1 MCSGLKVTA
10 ALQSFDYAYRANGF
24 LRGTNRI
31 NPIFDKGTSAG
42 FDEGDAPIFA
52 AYSYDANG
60 NLSHDPFKNLDIAYN
75 HLNLPDT
82 IIQPGSENRI
92 TWLYD
97 ANGNKLRKEVLN
109 DRLILT
115 GPFTENQYRAR
126 FITTDGHPTTLDP
139 TLLLAQ
145 DSIVFKPGFHAQP
158 GMRLTAKIDSTIV
171 PVDQTDYIVGIEYR
185 NGDIQAIYHS
195 VGRAVPN
202 GSNWRHEYVITDH
215 LGNTRL
221 RFSDLD
227 GSGTIDS
234 TELLS
239 THDYYPF
246 GLQWNAG
253 GYKYTYN
260 GKEIDRELGLNW
272 HHYGKRMYDAVL
284 GRFTGVDPLADH
296 FAAWS
301 SYSYVFDNPIS
312 LIDPTGMAP
321 ETIYEDTN
329 TGEQVEVNDGIDK
342 TILVNSTDFQEAKF
356 FANELDINQL
366 NDPDIVDAYSS
377 FYSNHNSYDEFSF
390 ANAFDAVFGGPR
402 LRTAEPIGGA
412 GSLEFI
418 GGGGKVGK
426 GALTATQ
433 RALKLY
439 KIQKHHIVPKAVF
452 NNSKYKGVL
461 SQFMKLNAGSN
472 LKKLPTPFHGNHP
485 QYNKYV
491 ARQLDDLISSGNLN
505 AASVK
510 SLRHRLSQEINRA
523 YDSGLK
529 LNDYFRKLNP

>member
-109 DRLILT
+109 DSIVLS
-115 GPFTENQYRAR
+115 GPLVENEYRAR
-126 FITTDGHPTTLDP
+126 FITSDGQPTALDS
-139 TLLLAQ
+139 TLLIAQ
-145 DSIVFKPGFHAQP
+145 DSIVFKPGFHAQA

-260 GKEIDRELGLNW
+260 GKEKNTELGLNW
-272 HHYGKRMYDAVL
+272 LDYGARWYDAVI
-284 GRFTGVDPLADH
+284 GRFGTIDRFAEKYSSMSGYGYAAGNPVKFIDVNGDSIDLKLAQIIDQSLGTTTVTDLLSQLGEITGLNLNITSTGKLSYIPNEEETDSG
-296 FAAWS
+296 S
-301 SYSYVFDNPIS
+301 SSAREDLIS
-312 LIDPTGMAP
+312 LIENPEFDINVSLRLGGRTVTEGGGTEIGLDPIQIQDFVDGTPEVLNKNTMGLGMTFLHEIQHTGP
-321 ETIYEDTN
+321 GGDLRDPPQDNTTDTGPVVNQVNIYR
-329 TGEQVEVNDGIDK
+329 
-342 TILVNSTDFQEAKF
+342 A
-356 FANELDINQL
+356 ELDKN
-366 NDPDIVDAYSS
+366 P
-377 FYSNHNSYDEFSF
+377 
-390 ANAFDAVFGGPR
+390 ANN
-402 LRTAEPIGGA
+402 
-412 GSLEFI
+412 
-418 GGGGKVGK
+418 
-426 GALTATQ
+426 GALPFGQ
-433 RALKLY
+433 RLHY
-439 KIQKHHIVPKAVF
+439 AVAPGT
-452 NNSKYKGVL
+452 NY
-461 SQFMKLNAGSN
+461 
-472 LKKLPTPFHGNHP
+472 
-485 QYNKYV
+485 
-491 ARQLDDLISSGNLN
+491 
-505 AASVK
+505 
-510 SLRHRLSQEINRA
+510 LRFSYQTRNRR
-523 YDSGLK
+523 GRVVTRRTRIK
-529 LNDYFRKLNP
+529 F